1 MKLCSGFFS
10 TGDGNIPGNYGI
22 WDMIQALKFLQ
33 EILPSFNGDPKNVTI
48 FGHSAGGM
56 ATSLL
61 TLTPETKDLFA
72 RAIPLSGS
80 ALSKSSNNPF
90 LIKHSKMIAEALGID
105 FSSFRLRD
113 EIIEVSADQIK
124 EAVKSFIP
132 EMLRV
137 DEVVLVHFSP
147 RIDGDLFKE
156 KTAVELVYKSDVS
169 KPILMG
175 LVDQEAI
182 LFAVNPFGKLATSG
196 KYIWIHPDDIPNV
209 DKTRFSDYVNQ
220 KLADKNIFGSS
231 AEDYANAVINFYETN
246 VKVSNNRYLTM
257 LTQLISDVNFNI
269 PALREAKAR
278 ATAGQKVYFY
288 LYTYVNPKY
297 KSKYFDAVAHA
308 DELPN
313 LFDAPVGKQNIEL
326 EGEEGNVQKKFAE
339 LFVNFAR
346 NGYVFLRVI

>member
-1 MKLCSGFFS
+1 
-10 TGDGNIPGNYGI
+10 
-22 WDMIQALKFLQ
+22 
-33 EILPSFNGDPKNVTI
+33 
-48 FGHSAGGM
+48 
-56 ATSLL
+56 
-61 TLTPETKDLFA
+61 
-72 RAIPLSGS
+72 
-80 ALSKSSNNPF
+80 
-90 LIKHSKMIAEALGID
+90 
-105 FSSFRLRD
+105 
-113 EIIEVSADQIK
+113 
-124 EAVKSFIP
+124 
-132 EMLRV
+132 MLRV

-182 LFAVNPFGKLATSG
+182 LFVTISVNPFGKLATSG

-231 AEDYANAVINFYETN
+231 AEDYANSVINFYETN
-246 VKVSNNRYLTM
+246 VKASNNRYLTM

-278 ATAGQKVYFY
+278 AAAGQKVYFY

-346 NGYVFLRVI
+346 NGRG